1 MLTPTK
7 DWYWQYDEQ
16 QKRLTLDLGE
26 DMLFVTPYATKQLS
40 GGVLVSQGF
49 SLENMEFYTRLQQEL
64 EASGLKLSPAMKTQ
78 IAINATAVKS
88 FYRPLMPKSWYFQRQ
103 ENFGDFHQLSVLNSE
118 CGSALVLV
126 IEREG
131 QSALC
136 MLLSQQLT
144 LCEDKELN
152 QFDVIKVMQDCLC
165 PYLPEI
171 SQPLAKSA

>member
-26 DMLFVTPYATKQLS
+26 DMLFVTPYAAKQLS
-40 GGVLVSQGF
+40 GDVMVSQGF
-49 SLENMEFYTRLQQEL
+49 SLENMEFYTCLQQQL
-64 EASGLKLSPAMKTQ
+64 DASGLKLSPAVKTQ
-78 IAINATAVKS
+78 IAINATAIKS

-103 ENFGDFHQLSVLNSE
+103 THCGDFHQLAVLSSDL
-118 CGSALVLV
+118 GSALVLV
-126 IEREG
+126 VEREG

-136 MLLSQQLT
+136 MMLSQELA
-144 LCEDKELN
+144 LCEDKKLN
-152 QFDVIKVMQDCLC
+152 QFEVIKVMQDCLH
-165 PYLPEI
+165 PHVPEI